1 MAAASKKK
9 STKENDEVKDN
20 AKNAESVFESNTK
33 NRKFKC
39 EKDGKATKYSF

>member
-20 AKNAESVFESNTK
+20 AKNAESVLK
-33 NRKFKC
+33 AIQRKAA
-39 EKDGKATKYSF
+39 EPEVQM